1 VAGPEY
7 LLDVAEFG
15 AGAEHLVELAW
26 HPGGTVEMVSG
37 GGWSAAELR
46 EEFVER
52 CERFTPA
59 GEGPIVL
66 RAAVDDRRLHLHLL
80 FSGDLLR
87 AVGPGVPGA
96 GPTPFLLARSKGR
109 AVRFVAVLETAAS
122 PGVRAVRATGEVI
135 EVERPGGVDR
145 HVRTDDGWEVTSGSA
160 KVPLRGRRRAP
171 EVRDRPLIDPN
182 RRTPPRA
189 LAPHLPAPT
198 DFDEGFEGFPDSD
211 PLILDHEDQYR
222 RSEEP
227 YAGAEE
233 FAARAL
239 AGWADQSLYLAVS
252 VATPSPVLRPSGAP
266 PLLLDNDPDDVHSD
280 GLQIYVRPDPAG
292 PVYGFLVVPDPE
304 AGTVRVHGAGGT
316 AGDAGMVTGA
326 SQWTGD
332 GYSVTLAIRIPDWD
346 PRTGDELGFD
356 LLVNRMEPDR
366 DRRAGQLVWSG
377 GGGWVYLR
385 GDRQD
390 PAAFGVLELG

>member
-1 VAGPEY
+1 
-7 LLDVAEFG
+7 
-15 AGAEHLVELAW
+15 
-26 HPGGTVEMVSG
+26 
-37 GGWSAAELR
+37 
-46 EEFVER
+46 
-52 CERFTPA
+52 
-59 GEGPIVL
+59 
-66 RAAVDDRRLHLHLL
+66 
-80 FSGDLLR
+80 
-87 AVGPGVPGA
+87 
-96 GPTPFLLARSKGR
+96 
-109 AVRFVAVLETAAS
+109 
-122 PGVRAVRATGEVI
+122 
-135 EVERPGGVDR
+135 
-145 HVRTDDGWEVTSGSA
+145 
-160 KVPLRGRRRAP
+160 
-171 EVRDRPLIDPN
+171 
-182 RRTPPRA
+182 
-189 LAPHLPAPT
+189 
-198 DFDEGFEGFPDSD
+198 
-211 PLILDHEDQYR
+211 
-222 RSEEP
+222 SEEP

-252 VATPSPVLRPSGAP
+252 VATPSPVLRPAGAP

-280 GLQIYVRPDPAG
+280 GLQIYLRPDPAG

-316 AGDAGMVTGA
+316 AGDAGMVAGA
-326 SQWTGD
+326 SRWTGD
-332 GYSVTLAIRIPDWD
+332 GYAVTLAIRIPDWE